1 MRIATVEKINES
13 HICTHSRSGL
23 MQMPRKREHICAT
36 HQLEDQVITVVCSA
50 IYFLLPGQSRF
61 PLNEYMNGLHLS
73 SRQG

>member
-1 MRIATVEKINES
+1 
-13 HICTHSRSGL
+13 
-23 MQMPRKREHICAT
+23 MPRKREHICAT